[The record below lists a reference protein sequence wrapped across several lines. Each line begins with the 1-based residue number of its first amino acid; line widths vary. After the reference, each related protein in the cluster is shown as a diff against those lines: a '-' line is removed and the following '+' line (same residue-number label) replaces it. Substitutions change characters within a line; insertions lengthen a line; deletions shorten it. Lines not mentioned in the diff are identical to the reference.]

1 MGNRNTLVDLFGCIK
16 EAKLMRYTKLLKC
29 DIANGPGWRLT
40 LWVSGCLRHCKGCF
54 NEAAQ
59 NPNIGEEFTIEV
71 KKRIFKELA
80 NPQIDGLSL
89 MGGEPMSKCS
99 DNRKEVI
106 KLCKECREKFPNKSQ
121 WMWSGYTF
129 EEIAS
134 DPSMR
139 DILNYVDVIVD
150 GPFVESKKDLSCPFR
165 GSSNQR
171 VIDVKKTMERKH
183 VVEVKF

>member
-1 MGNRNTLVDLFGCIK
+1 MN
-16 EAKLMRYTKLLKC
+16 YTKLLKA
-29 DIANGPGWRLT
+29 DIANGPGFRLT
-40 LWVSGCLRHCKGCF
+40 LWVTGCMRKCPGCF
-54 NEAAQ
+54 NEEAQ
-59 NPNIGEEFTIEV
+59 DPDFGKKFDDDA

-80 NPQIDGLSL
+80 EPTCDGLSL
-89 MGGEPMSKCS
+89 MGGEPLSKCS

-121 WMWSGYTF
+121 WMWTGYTF

>member
-1 MGNRNTLVDLFGCIK
+1 MN
-16 EAKLMRYTKLLKC
+16 YTKLLKA
-29 DIANGPGWRLT
+29 DIANGPGFRLT
-40 LWVSGCLRHCKGCF
+40 LWVTGCMRKCPGCF
-54 NEAAQ
+54 
-59 NPNIGEEFTIEV
+59 
-71 KKRIFKELA
+71 
-80 NPQIDGLSL
+80 
-89 MGGEPMSKCS
+89 GEPMSKCS

-129 EEIAS
+129 EEIVS
-134 DPSMR
+134 DPAMK

-150 GPFVESKKDLSCPFR
+150 GPFVESRKDLSCPFR